1 MGADRKAKGLNAR
14 MTGTQGS
21 RRSRRIIASV
31 LVVAML
37 AGAIVTDQ
45 VGGNSRSGR
54 YAGLPAYAYLAEA
67 MECLSYG
74 WLRWTAYWLGTQV
87 SSADSASGQ
96 YRRACIG
103 VANGDFADAE
113 KWLEAYIGAEPGHSG
128 EESAAL
134 TMQLACIRS
143 LNGDAQGAARTAS
156 EAAAQDAKSARL
168 QQLSYRFSLEA
179 GDAQGAANALG
190 AYAELVQDDTLY
202 EAIADL
208 YLEAGNYE
216 ESGRFYDLAI
226 GTSSAN
232 DRLLY
237 MRGTCNMLLGR
248 YAEAVED
255 FAASAMP
262 GSVYSHGVCAMALG
276 DFEQAE
282 TCFAEAM
289 ERGEQENDARM
300 MLAVC
305 RLEGGAYA
313 EAEEL
318 LDQYMAAGGNYADI
332 AYYRANARAMQKNYA
347 GAAGDYASAA
357 EAGQFR
363 QESLFAAAQC
373 YYFAGD
379 YAQAIEWFEQCV
391 EEEID
396 LAQSWYYLG
405 LSLLAVG
412 ENERAAEAL
421 DKALAAGETNG

>member
-1 MGADRKAKGLNAR
+1 MAGSVYRG
-14 MTGTQGS
+14 GT
-21 RRSRRIIASV
+21 
-31 LVVAML
+31 
-37 AGAIVTDQ
+37 
-45 VGGNSRSGR
+45 
-54 YAGLPAYAYLAEA
+54 
-67 MECLSYG
+67 
-74 WLRWTAYWLGTQV
+74 
-87 SSADSASGQ
+87 
-96 YRRACIG
+96 RA
-103 VANGDFADAE
+103 
-113 KWLEAYIGAEPGHSG
+113 PG

-143 LNGDAQGAARTAS
+143 LNGDAQGAARAAS

-208 YLEAGNYE
+208 YLEAGNCE

-226 GTSSAN
+226 GTSGAN

-313 EAEEL
+313 EGRICSTSIWPLAAITRYQSYATAQTRGPAE
-318 LDQYMAAGGNYADI
+318 
-332 AYYRANARAMQKNYA
+332 KHA